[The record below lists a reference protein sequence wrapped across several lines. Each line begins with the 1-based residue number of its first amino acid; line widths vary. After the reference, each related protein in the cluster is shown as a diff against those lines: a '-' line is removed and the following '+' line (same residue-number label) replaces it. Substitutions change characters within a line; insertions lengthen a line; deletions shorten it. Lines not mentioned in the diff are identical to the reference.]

1 MQALIS
7 LWSREPA
14 RIVNGVLALLALLV
28 AFGIQI
34 DTGQQAAI
42 IGLVAAIIAVLGGE
56 VTRAQVS
63 SPATVA
69 SMQAGIDAVIET
81 PTP

>member
-42 IGLVAAIIAVLGGE
+42 VGIVVAVIAILGGE
-56 VTRAQVS
+56 VTRSQVS
-63 SPATVA
+63 APATVA
-69 SMQAGIDAVIET
+69 GLTA
-81 PTP
+81 PTDSPVPTD